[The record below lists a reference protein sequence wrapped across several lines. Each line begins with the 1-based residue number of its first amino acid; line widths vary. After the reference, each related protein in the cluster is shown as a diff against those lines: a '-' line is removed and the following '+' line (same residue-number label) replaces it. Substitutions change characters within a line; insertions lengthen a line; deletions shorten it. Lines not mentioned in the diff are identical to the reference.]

1 MADLDVAFPILSPA
15 DIAALTARGKP
26 REVHAGDTLFTEGER
41 NRSFFVVI
49 DGAIEI
55 VEHSR
60 GEPHQ
65 VTVHHPG
72 QFTGDIDVFN
82 GRCLLYTS
90 PSPRDS

>member
-1 MADLDVAFPILSPA
+1 MADLDVAFPVLSRA

-55 VEHSR
+55 VDQIHA
-60 GEPHQ
+60 
-65 VTVHHPG
+65 
-72 QFTGDIDVFN
+72 GDESHGKHTTLIVDAIATID
-82 GRCLLYTS
+82 
-90 PSPRDS
+90 